1 MSNTVER
8 LVDVARKPFTS
19 ALLKHEDRHS
29 VGLYSVAFLS
39 QYSLACKLVNRVLY
53 RKLKQTENI
62 VKTKKSFTKTF
73 VCIFC
78 FWYKTVRTLQFPVAV
93 VYFGSRH
100 RETICELYLH
110 FLSPLDA

>member
-62 VKTKKSFTKTF
+62 VKTKKSFKDF
-73 VCIFC
+73 CLHIFLL
-78 FWYKTVRTLQFPVAV
+78 V
-93 VYFGSRH
+93 
-100 RETICELYLH
+100 
-110 FLSPLDA
+110 